1 LNCSFEVCYA
11 TQLMGRK
18 YQPRPLI
25 QLRGSRSVDVFA
37 WQMKYRLAW
46 PIPTHRY
53 LLKYSWNFVALASFN
68 DLLCLFHQQF
78 IYWTVLN
85 RIKLLG
91 IYLAGVDP
99 IQLFL
104 LANEEFFRFLLVSL
118 RFRYIQKKLLILKWP
133 SLTRKKKN
141 GEKKVW

>member
-91 IYLAGVDP
+91 TYLAGL
-99 IQLFL
+99 QLHKL
-104 LANEEFFRFLLVSL
+104 DWARGLNKSL
-118 RFRYIQKKLLILKWP
+118 KVFYVWPLEPLHTIVYTHKLSIIV
-133 SLTRKKKN
+133 R
-141 GEKKVW
+141 